1 VDDAGWEM
9 DEGGCP
15 VTPERL
21 DYLANLYA
29 GHSPATELVAEI
41 RRLWK
46 AMEAAAHLQN
56 YTSEGPLEDID
67 AILDPDQPG
76 DIGWRHGFSD
86 ARTKLRD
93 ALAAY
98 DAAADRHPGQMGL
111 GDTQ

>member
-1 VDDAGWEM
+1 M
-9 DEGGCP
+9 
-15 VTPERL
+15 TPERL
-21 DYLANLYA
+21 EEIEET
-29 GHSPATELVAEI
+29 ATECGIINREKAFDLVAEI

-46 AMEAAAHLQN
+46 VMAAAHLQN

>member
-29 GHSPATELVAEI
+29 GHTPATELVAEI
-41 RRLWK
+41 RRLWVVL
-46 AMEAAAHLQN
+46 EAARNVSQDAHAATYGL
-56 YTSEGPLEDID
+56 TPVPSDSLEV
-67 AILDPDQPG
+67 
-76 DIGWRHGFSD
+76 
-86 ARTKLRD
+86 LRD
-93 ALAAY
+93 TLSAY

-111 GDTQ
+111 GEP